1 MKMRKRCASP
11 IAQKEKKVQN
21 SNNWRRL
28 DNSAKIFPI
37 ASSKKY
43 SSVFRLSAVLKEEI
57 NASVLKEA
65 VNLVLKH
72 LQSFKVKLKKGAFWY
87 YFEDNSKEIIIE
99 EEKDY
104 PCKYIDPNT
113 NNDYLFKVTYWNN
126 KINLDIFHSLTDGNS
141 GVIFLREIV
150 YTYIELAHKDRFT
163 KALRI
168 KRKLSN
174 NTEDDYLKNYDKKS
188 KGTRGSKKAYILKG
202 KKLPLAA
209 IGVIHININLEELK
223 NKAKEKGVTITQY
236 LTAALIYSIYNSK
249 YKNKNGGRPIK
260 VCIPVDLRKYFKS
273 ETVSNFFSYITVA
286 ADMKLKM
293 LQNFEGI
300 LKFVKSEFERLLTKE
315 EISKTM
321 SANVK
326 LGNNPFI
333 KIIPL
338 FLKLPI
344 VKLSYLE
351 IRKYTTTTFSN
362 IGRIGIIGEYQKY
375 IDKFLILIAPETVE
389 KIKCSSC
396 SFENNLVF
404 TFTSVLQDTEVEE
417 EFCERLKE
425 EGININIEGNGVHD
439 FISEG

>member
-1 MKMRKRCASP
+1 M
-11 IAQKEKKVQN
+11 QN

-57 NASVLKEA
+57 NASILKEA

-72 LQSFKVKLKKGAFWY
+72 LPSFKVKLKKGAFWY

-150 YTYIELAHKDRFT
+150 YTYIELAHKDEFT
-163 KALRI
+163 KALRT
-168 KRKLSN
+168 KRNLSN

-188 KGTRGSKKAYILKG
+188 KGTRGSKKAYVLKG

-236 LTAALIYSIYNSK
+236 LTAVLIYSIYNSK
-249 YKNKNGGRPIK
+249 YKNKNSGKPIK

-273 ETVSNFFSYITVA
+273 ETVSNFFSYITVV

-300 LKFVKSEFERLLTKE
+300 LKFVKSEFERLLTKK

-344 VKLSYLE
+344 VKISYLE

-375 IDKFLILIAPETVE
+375 IDKFLVLIAPETVE

-396 SFENNLVF
+396 SFENDLVF

-417 EFCERLKE
+417 EFCKKLKE

>member
-1 MKMRKRCASP
+1 MQDSH
-11 IAQKEKKVQN
+11 
-21 SNNWRRL
+21 NWRRL

-43 SSVFRLSAVLKEEI
+43 SSVFRLSAVLKEKVNSKI
-57 NASVLKEA
+57 LKEA
-65 VNLVLKH
+65 VEIVLKN
-72 LQSFKVKLKKGAFWY
+72 LPSFKVKLKKGAFWY
-87 YFEDNSKEIIIE
+87 YFEENNKEVIVE

-104 PCKYIDPNT
+104 PCKYINPNT
-113 NNDYLFKVTYWNN
+113 NNDYLFKVTFWKN

-141 GVIFLREIV
+141 GIIFLREII
-150 YTYIELAHKDRFT
+150 YTYIELAHKEEFNNTIRT
-163 KALRI
+163 
-168 KRKLSN
+168 KRKLSDN
-174 NTEDDYLKNYDKKS
+174 AEDEYLKNYDKKL
-188 KGTRGSKKAYILKG
+188 KGRRDEKRAYILKG
-202 KKLPLAA
+202 NKLPLAA
-209 IGVIHININLEELK
+209 IGVIHVNINLEKLK
-223 NKAKEKGVTITQY
+223 IRAKEKDVTITQY
-236 LTAALIYSIYNSK
+236 LTAVLIHSIYHSK
-249 YKNKNGGRPIK
+249 YKKMDNKKPIK

-273 ETVSNFFSYITVA
+273 ETISNFFSYITVS
-286 ADMKLKM
+286 ADMKFKM

-326 LGNNPFI
+326 LGNNAMI
-333 KIIPL
+333 KMIPL

-404 TFTSVLQDTEVEE
+404 TFTSVLKDTDVEQS
-417 EFCERLKE
+417 FCNKLKE
-425 EGININIEGNGVHD
+425 EGIDIVLEGNGVHD
-439 FISEG
+439 FIS